1 MKKKDKEKLNQF
13 NKAGLL
19 KELEKEV
26 SELAQLVIDKGL
38 GRLKNVR
45 MIAKKRDKI
54 AFIKTKIREKE
65 L

>member
-1 MKKKDKEKLNQF
+1 MKQKDKEKLNQL

-19 KELEKEV
+19 KELEKEA
-26 SELAQLVIDKGL
+26 SELAQLVIDRGL

-54 AFIKTKIREKE
+54 AFIKTRIREKE